1 MTLSRTVPWLLPA
14 AFVAMPAPAQIP
26 PDYRLP
32 PAPHHGLSM
41 DDRGCPRSEGDEIG
55 VCGSRAGGR
64 YRVPPS
70 QRVAGAASRAGG
82 EQMAALAANPGS
94 CSTVGPHVRC
104 AGGLDVFGIAFT
116 LVRAIARAR
125 ANRD

>member
-1 MTLSRTVPWLLPA
+1 MSRRVPWLLAA
-14 AFVAMPAPAQIP
+14 AFIAIPAPAQIP
-26 PDYRLP
+26 PNYRLP
-32 PAPHHGLSM
+32 PAPHRGLSM
-41 DDRGCPRSEGDEIG
+41 DDRECPRSEGDEIF
-55 VCGSRAGGR
+55 VCRSRDDER

-70 QRVAGAASRAGG
+70 QPVAGAASRAGG
-82 EQMAALAANPGS
+82 EQMAALAANPGA